1 MHRFAIAA
9 LGAAFLCG
17 SALAADAPKKT
28 LHELFDVLHDGG
40 CTTIGKV
47 REAGAV
53 IELTPEQFQ
62 FVRAFWMAIPPISR
76 TLPPGDRAF
85 IARDAE
91 ETAVG
96 LIDFDRR
103 RRLRRLSDARL
114 DAGPHRSDRPRRSRQ
129 AARAAA
135 LAAAREP
142 FAPPAGRRPKGIL
155 MQLALIILVF
165 VAGLTCGAWLLD
177 FVMFG

>member
-40 CTTIGKV
+40 CTTIARV

-62 FVRAFWMAIPPISR
+62 FIRAFWMAIPPISR
-76 TLPPGDRAF
+76 TLPPGDKAF

-96 LIDFDRR
+96 LIDSTDGAVCAVFPTPDWMQVLIDQIGR
-103 RRLRRLSDARL
+103 
-114 DAGPHRSDRPRRSRQ
+114 GEVGKRPGQ
-129 AARAAA
+129 A
-135 LAAAREP
+135 L
-142 FAPPAGRRPKGIL
+142 
-155 MQLALIILVF
+155 
-165 VAGLTCGAWLLD
+165 
-177 FVMFG
+177 